1 VRIIVLG
8 AGAIGSVYGARLSKH
23 HDVTLIGGRAHVEAI
38 QRDGLIMQGCTTGTL
53 RLPAFTRVLSIEPGT
68 LILLTTKVNN
78 NAAAVEPI
86 VDLLP
91 PAHHGARR
99 EGGAGATIVCVQNG
113 LYSEDIVKRLVGD
126 RALVLRA
133 ITQVGGVLVRP
144 GVVDNTVAGYTLLES
159 HDQSPGLATLLT
171 EAGLDGRVIPDIKK
185 EMWRKAV
192 FNCVINPT
200 TSLLGC
206 EVGGIVDPQL
216 NGLKQQ
222 IIDEC
227 LAVARADGV
236 TFENLSTQATGA
248 KVDLSTE
255 AHRAKVE
262 DFVALID
269 RVFAGAR
276 TIASMRQD
284 LLKGRKT
291 EIDHMNGAVADLGL
305 QYGVATPVNATM
317 ATMIRYLEARRPGS
331 QEA

>member
-1 VRIIVLG
+1 MQGLLSETLHLPAVT
-8 AGAIGSVYGARLSKH
+8 RLS
-23 HDVTLIGGRAHVEAI
+23 HVE
-38 QRDGLIMQGCTTGTL
+38 R
-53 RLPAFTRVLSIEPGT
+53 GT

-78 NAAAVEPI
+78 NVAAIEPI
-86 VDLLP
+86 VPML
-91 PAHHGARR
+91 ARDV
-99 EGGAGATIVCVQNG
+99 TILCVQNG
-113 LYSEDIVKRLVGD
+113 LYSEDLVKNLVRD

-144 GVVDNTVAGYTLLES
+144 GVVDNTVAGYTLIEQ
-159 HDQSPGLATLLT
+159 HPQSPAIAAVLT

-185 EMWRKAV
+185 EMWRKAI

-200 TSLLGC
+200 TALIGC

-216 NGLKQQ
+216 NPLKRQ

-236 TFENLSTQATGA
+236 VFE
-248 KVDLSTE
+248 
-255 AHRAKVE
+255 E

-284 LLKGRKT
+284 LMKGRKT
-291 EIDHMNGAVADLGL
+291 EIDHMNGAVARLGE
-305 QYGVATPVNATM
+305 QYGLSCPVNAAL
-317 ATMIRYLEARRPGS
+317 ATMIKYLESKG
-331 QEA
+331 

>member
-1 VRIIVLG
+1 
-8 AGAIGSVYGARLSKH
+8 
-23 HDVTLIGGRAHVEAI
+23 
-38 QRDGLIMQGCTTGTL
+38 
-53 RLPAFTRVLSIEPGT
+53 
-68 LILLTTKVNN
+68 
-78 NAAAVEPI
+78 
-86 VDLLP
+86 
-91 PAHHGARR
+91 
-99 EGGAGATIVCVQNG
+99 VQNG
-113 LYSEDIVKRLVGD
+113 LYSEDLVKNLVRD

-144 GVVDNTVAGYTLLES
+144 GVVDNTVAGYTLVEQ
-159 HDQSPGLATLLT
+159 HDQAPAIASVLT
-171 EAGLDGRVIPDIKK
+171 AAGLDGRIIPDIKK

-200 TSLLGC
+200 TALLGC

-236 TFENLSTQATGA
+236 SF
-248 KVDLSTE
+248 D
-255 AHRAKVE
+255 E

-284 LLKGRKT
+284 LMKGRNT
-291 EIDHMNGAVADLGL
+291 EIDHMNGAVARLGEKFGL
-305 QYGVATPVNATM
+305 PCPVNAAMT
-317 ATMIRYLEARRPGS
+317 TMIKYLELKNGGGDP
-331 QEA
+331 

>member
-1 VRIIVLG
+1 MRIIVLG
-8 AGAIGSVYGARLSKH
+8 AGAIGSVYGARLSKY
-23 HDVTLIGGRAHVEAI
+23 HDVTLIGGASHVEAI
-38 QRDGLIMQGCTTGTL
+38 ARDGLVMQGHLSATL
-53 RLPAFTRVLSIEPGT
+53 PLPAFTTVPSIEPGT

-78 NAAAVEPI
+78 NAAAVAPI

-91 PAHHGARR
+91 RDV
-99 EGGAGATIVCVQNG
+99 TIVCVQNG
-113 LYSEDIVKRLVGD
+113 LYSENIVKDLVGD

-144 GVVDNTVAGYTLLES
+144 GVVDNTVVGYTLLEAHERTPAIAAILS
-159 HDQSPGLATLLT
+159 
-171 EAGLDGRVIPDIKK
+171 EAGLDGRIIPDIKK

-200 TSLLGC
+200 TALINS

-236 TFENLSTQATGA
+236 SFE
-248 KVDLSTE
+248 
-255 AHRAKVE
+255 E

-276 TIASMRQD
+276 TIASMSQD
-284 LLKGRKT
+284 LMKGRKT
-291 EIDHMNGAVADLGL
+291 EIDHMNGAVVELGAK
-305 QYGVATPVNATM
+305 YGIACPVNAALT
-317 ATMIRYLEARRPGS
+317 TMIRYLEAKGLNR
-331 QEA
+331 

>member
-1 VRIIVLG
+1 MRIVILG
-8 AGAIGSVYGARLSKH
+8 AGAIGSIYGARLSRQH
-23 HDVTLIGGRAHVEAI
+23 HVTLVGGAAHVEAI
-38 QRDGLIMQGCTTGTL
+38 RRDGLVMQGLLSETL
-53 RLPAFTRVLSIEPGT
+53 HLPAVTRLDRIAPGT

-78 NAAAVEPI
+78 NIAAIEPI
-86 VDLLP
+86 VPLLP
-91 PAHHGARR
+91 PRAD
-99 EGGAGATIVCVQNG
+99 GGVTILCVQNG
-113 LYSEDIVKRLVGD
+113 LYSEDLVKNLVKD

-144 GVVDNTVAGYTLLES
+144 GVVDNTVAGYTLVEQ
-159 HDQSPGLATLLT
+159 HEQAPAIAAVLT
-171 EAGLDGRVIPDIKK
+171 AAGLDGRIIPDIKK
-185 EMWRKAV
+185 EMWRKAI

-216 NGLKQQ
+216 NDLKRA

-236 TFENLSTQATGA
+236 NF
-248 KVDLSTE
+248 DD
-255 AHRAKVE
+255 

-284 LLKGRKT
+284 LMKGRKT
-291 EIDHMNGAVADLGL
+291 EIDHMNGAVARLGDKFGL
-305 QYGVATPVNATM
+305 PCPVNGALT
-317 ATMIRYLEARRPGS
+317 TMIKYLEAR
-331 QEA
+331 Q

>member
-1 VRIIVLG
+1 MHILVLG
-8 AGAIGSVYGARLSKH
+8 AGAIGSVYGARLSRF
-23 HDVTLIGGRAHVEAI
+23 HDVTLIGGAAHVDAI
-38 QRDGLIMQGCTTGTL
+38 QRDGLVMQGHTTGTL
-53 RLPAFTRVLSIEPGT
+53 RLPASTRVDAIHPGT

-78 NAAAVEPI
+78 NVAAVAPI

-91 PAHHGARR
+91 PGV
-99 EGGAGATIVCVQNG
+99 TIVCVQNG
-113 LYSEDIVKRLVGD
+113 LYSEDLVKNLVGD

-159 HDQSPGLATLLT
+159 HAQSPAIAALLT

-185 EMWRKAV
+185 EVWRKAI

-200 TSLLGC
+200 TALIAC

-216 NGLKQQ
+216 NELKQQ

-236 TFENLSTQATGA
+236 DF
-248 KVDLSTE
+248 D
-255 AHRAKVE
+255 E
-262 DFVALID
+262 DFIALID

-284 LLKGRKT
+284 LMKGRKT
-291 EIDHMNGAVADLGL
+291 EIDHMNGAVAGLGRK
-305 QYGVATPVNATM
+305 YGIATPVNAAM
-317 ATMIRYLEARRPGS
+317 ATMIRYLETAP
-331 QEA
+331 AT

>member
-1 VRIIVLG
+1 MNIIVLG
-8 AGAIGSVYGARLSKH
+8 AGAIGSVYGARLSKL
-23 HDVTLIGGRAHVEAI
+23 HDVTLIGGAAHVAAI
-38 QRDGLIMQGCTTGTL
+38 NRDGLVMQGHLAETL
-53 RLPAFTRVLSIEPGT
+53 RLPAFTSVPSIAPGT

-78 NAAAVEPI
+78 NVAAVRPI
-86 VDLLP
+86 VGMLP
-91 PAHHGARR
+91 DGV
-99 EGGAGATIVCVQNG
+99 TIVCVQNG
-113 LYSEDIVKRLVGD
+113 LYSENLVKDLVGD

-159 HDQSPGLATLLT
+159 HEQSPPIAAVLT
-171 EAGLDGRVIPDIKK
+171 EAGLDGRIIADIKK

-200 TSLLGC
+200 TSLIGS

-227 LAVARADGV
+227 VAVANADGV
-236 TFENLSTQATGA
+236 TFT
-248 KVDLSTE
+248 
-255 AHRAKVE
+255 E

-284 LLKGRKT
+284 LMKGRKT
-291 EIDHMNGAVADLGL
+291 EIDHMNGAVVELGKK
-305 QYGVATPVNATM
+305 YGIATPVNAAMT
-317 ATMIRYLEARRPGS
+317 TMIRYLEQRSA
-331 QEA
+331 

>member
-1 VRIIVLG
+1 MDIIVLG
-8 AGAIGSVYGARLSKH
+8 AGAIGSVYGARLAKF
-23 HDVTLIGGRAHVEAI
+23 HDVTLIGGAAHVAAI
-38 QRDGLIMQGCTTGTL
+38 QRDGLVMQGHLPETL
-53 RLPAFTRVLSIEPGT
+53 RLPAFTRVPAIKPGS

-78 NAAAVEPI
+78 NVAAVEPI
-86 VDLLP
+86 VDMLP
-91 PAHHGARR
+91 GDV
-99 EGGAGATIVCVQNG
+99 TIVCVQNG
-113 LYSEDIVKRLVGD
+113 LYSEDLVKNLVGD

-159 HDQSPGLATLLT
+159 HQQSPPIAAVLT
-171 EAGLDGRVIPDIKK
+171 EAGLDGRIIPDIKK

-200 TSLLGC
+200 TSLIGS

-227 LAVARADGV
+227 LAVAKADGV
-236 TFENLSTQATGA
+236 SF
-248 KVDLSTE
+248 D
-255 AHRAKVE
+255 E

-284 LLKGRKT
+284 LMKGRKT
-291 EIDHMNGAVADLGL
+291 EIDHMNGAVVELGKK
-305 QYGVATPVNATM
+305 YGIATPVNAAMT
-317 ATMIRYLEARRPGS
+317 TMIRYLEKKT
-331 QEA
+331 